1 MTKFLLLIYLK
12 YISWEEHEMH
22 TRRKYLFLEPYLV
35 DKIDYFIDNYVSG
48 RRGRIV
54 NVVIS
59 LFLLLDK
66 NVRKQYEILA
76 KDYIEESPHLDFGVK
91 YGEVRKGKISVQLY
105 ISSRLEKE
113 FNKYNNKVLV
123 VAALLYVGIIKGGE

>member
-12 YISWEEHEMH
+12 YIYWEEHEMH

>member
-1 MTKFLLLIYLK
+1 MQ
-12 YISWEEHEMH
+12 
-22 TRRKYLFLEPYLV
+22 TRRKYIFLEPYLV
-35 DKIDYFIDNYVSG
+35 EKIDYFIENYVAG
-48 RRGRIV
+48 TRGRIV

-66 NVRKQYEILA
+66 NLRKQYEILA

-91 YGEVRKGKISVQLY
+91 YGEVRKGKITVQLY